1 MRDCSKRSL
10 CAYQLRARPTHGSTH
25 ALDRARAG
33 GFRRGRRPARAIRET
48 LDDAASLFMGIKMP
62 ELAALLD
69 ALEGRVITIGRQTV
83 YLDAREL
90 GGMC

>member
-1 MRDCSKRSL
+1 
-10 CAYQLRARPTHGSTH
+10 
-25 ALDRARAG
+25 
-33 GFRRGRRPARAIRET
+33 
-48 LDDAASLFMGIKMP
+48 MGIKMP